1 MSQSPQSLPG
11 QRRGVLVL
19 VVGPSG
25 AGKDAL
31 MNAARV
37 ATRDDAAVLFARRII
52 TRAAMPGAE
61 DHDTLSDADFA
72 ATEAAGGF
80 VLSWR
85 AHGLAYGIPAS
96 IRTALDA
103 GNLVIANTSRG
114 VIAAAEALGAPVAV
128 LNVTAAPEIL
138 AERIAKRGRETA
150 ADIAARLKREAPI
163 TARTATVI
171 DVLNDGTLEEG
182 AARFLAALAEA
193 RALSR

>member
-1 MSQSPQSLPG
+1 MSQSPQSLSG

-31 MNAARV
+31 MMAARA
-37 ATRDDAAVLFARRII
+37 ATRDDDTVLFARRVI

-61 DHDTLSDADFA
+61 DHDTLSEADFSA
-72 ATEAAGGF
+72 SEAAGGF
-80 VLSWR
+80 ALAWR
-85 AHGLAYGIPAS
+85 AHGLAYGIPSS
-96 IRTALDA
+96 ILQALDA
-103 GNLVIANTSRG
+103 GKLVIANTSRG

-138 AERIAKRGRETA
+138 AERIAKRGRESA

-163 TARTATVI
+163 TAKTATVI
-171 DVLNDGTLEEG
+171 DVVNDGTLDDG
-182 AARFLAALAEA
+182 AARFLAALATA

>member
-1 MSQSPQSLPG
+1 
-11 QRRGVLVL
+11 
-19 VVGPSG
+19 
-25 AGKDAL
+25 
-31 MNAARV
+31 MNAARA
-37 ATRDDAAVLFARRII
+37 ATRDDDAVLFARRVI

-72 ATEAAGGF
+72 AAEAAGGF

-103 GNLVIANTSRG
+103 GKLVIANTSRG